1 MLRSESGYPYI
12 MFQDNVNK
20 VHANNHISKVKF
32 SNLCSEV
39 LQASQVSSYTDYD
52 EEDEIGL
59 DISCNLGSLNIL
71 NVMEHKSIEK
81 TVKLATDSL
90 THVSET
96 TDIRNAPAVRRANKA
111 MKSIGLGAMNLHGYL
126 AQNGIAYESPEARDF
141 ANTFFMM
148 VNFYSIQRSAEIAK
162 RRAKRLINMK
172 AQPMRQVNTL
182 TNTFLL
188 ISHRNMKKSP
198 TCLRV
203 CISRRQRTGK
213 S

>member
-1 MLRSESGYPYI
+1 
-12 MFQDNVNK
+12 NVNK

-162 RRAKRLINMK
+162 EKGETFDQYEGSTYATGEYFDKYVSTDFSPKYEKIANLFEGMHIPTTEDWKKLK
-172 AQPMRQVNTL
+172 AFVAEHGMYH
-182 TNTFLL
+182 
-188 ISHRNMKKSP
+188 SY
-198 TCLRV
+198 
-203 CISRRQRTGK
+203 
-213 S
+213 